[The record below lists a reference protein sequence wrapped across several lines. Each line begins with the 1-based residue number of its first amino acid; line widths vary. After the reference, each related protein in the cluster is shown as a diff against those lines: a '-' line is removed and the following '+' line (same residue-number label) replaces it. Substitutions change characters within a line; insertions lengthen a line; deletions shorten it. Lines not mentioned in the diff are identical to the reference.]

1 MRRIM
6 GKTDAAGGQCI
17 DAISEPKQ
25 PISAHPMSSIKT
37 MTMFGAPAGGRTG
50 NSQCGCDPS
59 RVRPILPEK
68 PG

>member
-1 MRRIM
+1 
-6 GKTDAAGGQCI
+6 
-17 DAISEPKQ
+17 
-25 PISAHPMSSIKT
+25 MSSIKT